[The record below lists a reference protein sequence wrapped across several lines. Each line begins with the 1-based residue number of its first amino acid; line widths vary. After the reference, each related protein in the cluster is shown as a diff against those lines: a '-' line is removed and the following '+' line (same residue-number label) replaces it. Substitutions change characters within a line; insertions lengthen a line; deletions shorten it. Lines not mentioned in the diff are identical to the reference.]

1 MSALG
6 LIWDVRET
14 GGEGSC
20 RGLRGGPGRGG
31 SEGIGSQPW
40 RGRQCGVVQ
49 WGRRRGVEHS
59 SKTGE
64 PRKTASDATRALI
77 I

>member
-1 MSALG
+1 VSARG